1 MKILQVNT
9 VIRGSSVGRIM
20 ADLYEAIKASG
31 NEARVA
37 VGREPMPEGYEGIL
51 IGNKGDF

>member
-37 VGREPMPEGYEGIL
+37 VGREPMPEVYEGIL
-51 IGNKGDF
+51 IGN